1 MVRGVPFVTE
11 PFPTYEVA
19 ARIGC
24 SLGVGL
30 LVGLERE
37 WANKEIGVRTFSI
50 VSLLGALTSLLEG
63 PVVVTALIGAF
74 LLVAFL
80 NVQSLLRDQ
89 SLELTTS
96 AALIVTLV
104 LGVLIGSGQ
113 FFTAVAS
120 AIAMTMLLAWKAE
133 LSRFAD
139 GLAPD
144 EIRSAVLLGLL
155 SLVIHPLLPDRFLD
169 PWGLVNPRQ
178 AWVVVLVI
186 AGLGFGNYWLL
197 RLYGTRGA
205 YYAAFLG
212 GLVNSTATA
221 AELTAQLGRSAANAS
236 LALALL
242 LLTNVAM
249 FARNLTILAI
259 FAPPLALR
267 DASMC
272 FALMTFGV
280 VPWVWPR
287 GRLAKLPSPQL
298 HLSSPLSLKHVLG
311 FGAIFVALAAAGTL
325 VERHLGG
332 IGFLA
337 LSLVGGLISSASTTA
352 SAAALAANGTIS
364 PATAGTA
371 VVLTSMAS
379 VLASLPVVYVQTRG
393 VRLFRTLALSTGVAV
408 ALGLSVF
415 AIRQAWAGW

>member
-1 MVRGVPFVTE
+1 LVDFVTE

-19 ARIGC
+19 ARIAS

-37 WANKEIGVRTFSI
+37 WAQKEIGVRTFSI
-50 VSLLGALTSLLEG
+50 IALLGALTSLLGG
-63 PVVVTALIGAF
+63 PLVVTALIGAF

-80 NVQSLLRDQ
+80 NVQSLLRDR

-96 AALIVTLV
+96 AALIVTLI
-104 LGVLIGSGQ
+104 LGVLVGRGQ

-133 LSRFAD
+133 LSRFAG
-139 GLAPD
+139 GLAPE

-169 PWGLVNPRQ
+169 PWALVNPRQ

-197 RLYGTRGA
+197 RLYGARGA

-212 GLVNSTATA
+212 GLVNSTAAA
-221 AELTAQLGRSAANAS
+221 AELTAQLGRSAASAA

-249 FARNLTILAI
+249 FARNLAILGI
-259 FAPPLALR
+259 FAPLAVR
-267 DASMC
+267 DAAMS

-280 VPWVWPR
+280 LPWVWPR
-287 GRLAKLPSPQL
+287 GRHAKLPSPQL
-298 HLSSPLSLKHVLG
+298 QLSSPLSLRHVLG
-311 FGAIFVALAAAGTL
+311 FGAVFVALAAAGTL
-325 VERHLGG
+325 VERHVGG
-332 IGFLA
+332 VGFLA
-337 LSLVGGLISSASTTA
+337 LSIVGGLISSASTTA
-352 SAAALAANGTIS
+352 SAASLAANGTI
-364 PATAGTA
+364 ANETAAMA

-379 VLASLPVVYVQTRG
+379 ALASLPVVYVQTRG
-393 VRLFRTLALSTGVAV
+393 VRLFRTLATSTGVIV
-408 ALGLSVF
+408 VLGLSVF

>member
-1 MVRGVPFVTE
+1 MVEGVSFATD
-11 PFPTYEVA
+11 PFPAYEVA
-19 ARIGC
+19 ARIGS
-24 SLGVGL
+24 SLGIGL

-37 WANKEIGVRTFSI
+37 WAHKEIGVRTFAI
-50 VSLLGALTSLLEG
+50 IALLGALTSLLEA
-63 PVVVTALIGAF
+63 PLTVTALVGAF

-80 NVQSLLRDQ
+80 NVQSLLRDR

-104 LGVLIGSGQ
+104 LGALVGHGH
-113 FFTAVAS
+113 FFAAVTS

-133 LSRFAD
+133 LSRFAG

-169 PWGLVNPRQ
+169 PWDLVNPRQ

-197 RLYGTRGA
+197 RLYGTKGA

-221 AELTAQLGRSAANAS
+221 AELAAQLGRSAGSAG

-249 FARNLTILAI
+249 FARNLTIFVI
-259 FAPPLALR
+259 FAPFAAR
-267 DASMC
+267 DAATA
-272 FALMTFGV
+272 FALMSFGML
-280 VPWVWPR
+280 PWVWPR
-287 GRLAKLPSPQL
+287 GRRARLPSPQL
-298 HLSSPLSLKHVLG
+298 QLTSPLSLRHVLA
-311 FGAIFVALAAAGTL
+311 FGALFVALAAAGTL
-325 VERHLGG
+325 VERHFGG
-332 IGFLA
+332 AGFLA

-352 SAAALAANGTIS
+352 SAASLAASGTIA
-364 PATAGTA
+364 PETAGLA
-371 VVLTSMAS
+371 VVLASMAS
-379 VLASLPVVYVQTRG
+379 ALASLPVVYVQTRG
-393 VRLFRTLALSTGVAV
+393 VRLFRMLALSTGVVV
-408 ALGLSVF
+408 AIGLSVF
-415 AIRQAWAGW
+415 AIRQAWAG

>member
-1 MVRGVPFVTE
+1 MDFVAE

-50 VSLLGALTSLLEG
+50 VSLLGALTSLLDG
-63 PVVVTALIGAF
+63 SLVVTALIGAF

-104 LGVLIGSGQ
+104 LGVLIGRGQ

-197 RLYGTRGA
+197 RLYSARGA

-221 AELTAQLGRSAANAS
+221 AELTAQLGRSAANAT

-259 FAPPLALR
+259 FAPLAVR
-267 DASMC
+267 DAAMS

-280 VPWVWPR
+280 LPWVWPR
-287 GRLAKLPSPQL
+287 ARRAKLPSPQL
-298 HLSSPLSLKHVLG
+298 QLTSPLSLRHVLG
-311 FGAIFVALAAAGTL
+311 FGALFVALAAAGTL
-325 VERHLGG
+325 VERHFGG
-332 IGFLA
+332 AGFLV
-337 LSLVGGLISSASTTA
+337 LSLVGGVISSASTTA
-352 SAAALAANGTIS
+352 SAASLAASGTIS
-364 PATAGTA
+364 FETAATA
-371 VVLTSMAS
+371 VVLTSIAS
-379 VLASLPVVYVQTRG
+379 AVASLPVVYVQTRG
-393 VRLFRTLALSTGVAV
+393 VRLFRTLATSTGVIV

>member
-1 MVRGVPFVTE
+1 MDFAVE

-50 VSLLGALTSLLEG
+50 VALLGALTSLLDG
-63 PVVVTALIGAF
+63 ALVVTALIGAF
-74 LLVAFL
+74 LLVTFL
-80 NVQSLLRDQ
+80 NVQSLLRDR

-104 LGVLIGSGQ
+104 LGVLIGRGQ
-113 FFTAVAS
+113 FFTAAAS

-139 GLAPD
+139 GLAPE

-169 PWGLVNPRQ
+169 PWALVNPRQ
-178 AWVVVLVI
+178 AWIVVLVI

-197 RLYGTRGA
+197 RLYGARGA

-221 AELTAQLGRSAANAS
+221 AELTAQLGRSAANAA

-259 FAPPLALR
+259 FAPLAVR
-267 DASMC
+267 DAALS

-280 VPWVWPR
+280 LPWVWPR
-287 GRLAKLPSPQL
+287 ARRATLPSPQL
-298 HLSSPLSLKHVLG
+298 RLTSPLSLRHVLG
-311 FGAIFVALAAAGTL
+311 FGALFVALAAAGAL

-337 LSLVGGLISSASTTA
+337 LSLVGGVVSSASTTA

-364 PATAGTA
+364 PETAGA
-371 VVLTSMAS
+371 AAVLTSIAS
-379 VLASLPVVYVQTRG
+379 AVASLPVVYVQARG
-393 VRLFRTLALSTGVAV
+393 VRLFRRLATSTGVIV